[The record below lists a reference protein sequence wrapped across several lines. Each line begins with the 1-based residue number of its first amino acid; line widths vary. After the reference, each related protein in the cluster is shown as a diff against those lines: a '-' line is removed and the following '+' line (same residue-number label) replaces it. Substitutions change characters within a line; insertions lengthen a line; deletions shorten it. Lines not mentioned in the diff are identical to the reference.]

1 MEKAYKLLSHQQRIS
16 HREAKI
22 LIDRGMVSVG
32 GMKVKIARGLFPL
45 GTKFSIQEAPKPKIL
60 MQDENLLAI
69 DKPPFIASE
78 ELLKEHKE
86 KGWTLLHRLDK
97 ETSGVILLVQEG
109 SEFQKSAKAEFKAQK
124 VYKEYVAIVEGMIPE
139 EREITKPI
147 LITKGHF
154 AKSKISKE
162 GESAY
167 TKIEPLAYEGKQTQ
181 LKVIIKTGRTHQI
194 RVHLASIN
202 HPIIGDTLYGGKN
215 AKRILLHARK
225 IALLGYEIE
234 SALPREFSLLK

>member
-139 EREITKPI
+139 EREITKLSSP
-147 LITKGHF
+147 
-154 AKSKISKE
+154 
-162 GESAY
+162 
-167 TKIEPLAYEGKQTQ
+167 
-181 LKVIIKTGRTHQI
+181 
-194 RVHLASIN
+194 
-202 HPIIGDTLYGGKN
+202 
-215 AKRILLHARK
+215 
-225 IALLGYEIE
+225 
-234 SALPREFSLLK
+234 PRATLLKAKFLKRGRVPTPRSSPWPMKGSRPSSKWSLRRVERIRFESI